1 MNLTE
6 FTSIV
11 RNKYPNAVIHKHKTE
26 LNNRVELMIMF
37 YRYGKAF
44 TYKGT
49 YCEILNKLGIKAI
62 TKYEFDTLCAKF
74 AVLECAIKNEDGVI
88 NKNNPEYLNLYEK
101 LYNIKNG
108 YIII

>member
-11 RNKYPNAVIHKHKTE
+11 RNKYPNAVIHRQETY
-26 LNNRVELMIMF
+26 LDNRMKIMIMF

-62 TKYEFDTLCAKF
+62 TKTEFATLCARL
-74 AVLECAIKNEDGVI
+74 AVLKCAIENEDGTK
-88 NKNNPEYLNLYEK
+88 NENNPEYLELNNK
-101 LYNIKNG
+101 VNNIKSD